1 MTESLLLRAIR
12 GEPVPRP
19 PVWMM
24 RQAGRYLPE
33 YRAVRARSSFLEMVR
48 TPELAAEITV
58 QPVERLGVD
67 AAIIF
72 SDILVIPEALGMEL
86 VVEEG
91 SGPRFPTPLASATD
105 AARLRAFDPSSVA
118 YVYHAIEETCR
129 ALAGRVPV
137 IGFAGGPWTLL
148 AYMIEGHGTR
158 QFARARRCLV
168 EEPEFARRM
177 LSTLA
182 DAVAAHLL
190 QQARAGAEVVQVF
203 ESWAGIVSPAD
214 YREFVLPALA
224 AVVERVRDAGVPV
237 VVFTPGAGAQLELT
251 CSSVKPDVLGVD
263 WQTPIAAARD
273 VVRDNGVALQG
284 NLDPCA
290 LYAAPEEI
298 ERRTS
303 EMLRR
308 FEGLRYV
315 ANLGHGILPD
325 VPPEHAQVF
334 VDTVRQWRH
343 TRAPAGAV
351 A

>member
-1 MTESLLLRAIR
+1 MTQSLLVRAIR

-48 TPELAAEITV
+48 TPGLAAEVTV

-91 SGPRFPTPLASATD
+91 TGPRFPSPLGSPGGG
-105 AARLRAFDPSSVA
+105 ARLRPFDPSSVA
-118 YVYHAIEETCR
+118 YVYRAIEETR
-129 ALAGRVPV
+129 RVLAGRVPV

-168 EEPEFARRM
+168 EAPEFARRM
-177 LSTLA
+177 LATLA

-190 QQARAGAEVVQVF
+190 HQVRAGVEVVQVF

-224 AVVERVRDAGVPV
+224 AVVEQVRGAGVPV
-237 VVFTPGAGAQLELT
+237 VVFTPGAGAHLGLT
-251 CSSVKPDVLGVD
+251 CGSAKPDVLGVD
-263 WQTPIAAARD
+263 WQTPISAARD
-273 VVRDNGVALQG
+273 AVGDSSVALQG

-290 LYAAPEEI
+290 LYAAPEDI
-298 ERRTS
+298 ELRTN
-303 EMLRR
+303 EMLRQ
-308 FEGLRYV
+308 FEGVPYV

-325 VPPEHAQVF
+325 VPPEHAKVF
-334 VDTVRQWRH
+334 VDTVRRWQH
-343 TRAPAGAV
+343 TGVPSGAV

>member
-1 MTESLLLRAIR
+1 MTRPLLLRAIA

-33 YRAVRARSSFLEMVR
+33 YWAIRERASFLEMVR
-48 TPELAAEITV
+48 TPALAAEVTI

-91 SGPRFPTPLASATD
+91 TGPRFPSPLTSPAD
-105 AARLRAFDPSSVA
+105 AAQLRPFDPSAVG
-118 YVYHAIEETCR
+118 YVYRAIEATRRE
-129 ALAGRVPV
+129 LNGRVPI
-137 IGFAGGPWTLL
+137 IGFAGGPWTLF

-158 QFARARRCLV
+158 QFSRARRCLV
-168 EEPEFARRM
+168 EEPAFAQRM
-177 LSTLA
+177 LATLA
-182 DAVAAHLL
+182 DAVARHLIE
-190 QQARAGAEVVQVF
+190 QVRAGAEMVQIF

-214 YREFVLPALA
+214 YEAFVLPGLA
-224 AVVERVRDAGVPV
+224 AVVDQVRDCGVPV
-237 VVFTPGAGAQLELT
+237 VVFTPGAGAHLART
-251 CSSVKPDVLGVD
+251 CSVAKPDVLGID
-263 WQTPIAAARD
+263 WQTPIQLARS
-273 VVRDNGVALQG
+273 VVRDTAMAVQG

-290 LYAAPEEI
+290 LYASPEEI
-298 ERRTS
+298 ERRTKQ
-303 EMLRR
+303 MLGE
-308 FEGLRYV
+308 FEGLPYI

-343 TRAPAGAV
+343 ADAPAV
-351 A
+351 ARA

>member
-1 MTESLLLRAIR
+1 VTQSLLLRAVR

-24 RQAGRYLPE
+24 RQAGRFLPE
-33 YRAVRARSSFLEMVR
+33 YRAVRERSSFLEMVR
-48 TPELAAEITV
+48 TPELAAQVTV

-91 SGPRFPTPLASATD
+91 AGPRFPAPLASPAD
-105 AARLRAFDPSSVA
+105 AARLRPFDPSSVA
-118 YVYHAIEETCR
+118 YVYRAIEQTRR

-158 QFARARRCLV
+158 QFARARRCLI
-168 EEPEFARRM
+168 EEPAFARRM
-177 LSTLA
+177 LATLA
-182 DAVAAHLL
+182 DAIAVHLEH
-190 QQARAGAEVVQVF
+190 QVRAGAEMVQVF
-203 ESWAGIVSPAD
+203 ESWAGIVSPSD
-214 YREFVLPALA
+214 YEAFVLPALA
-224 AVVERVRDAGVPV
+224 TVVERVRGAGVPA
-237 VVFTPGAGAQLELT
+237 VVFTPGAGAHLAQT
-251 CSSVKPDVLGVD
+251 CSTVKPDVLGVD
-263 WQTPIAAARD
+263 WRTPISAARD
-273 VVRDNGVALQG
+273 AVRNTTVALQG

-290 LYAAPEEI
+290 LHAAPEEV
-298 ERRTS
+298 ERRTR
-303 EMLRR
+303 EMLRQ
-308 FEGLRYV
+308 FEGTAYV

-334 VDTVRQWRH
+334 VETVQQWRH
-343 TRAPAGAV
+343 SGTPTGPAA
-351 A
+351 

>member
-1 MTESLLLRAIR
+1 MTRPLLLRAIA
-12 GEPVPRP
+12 GEPVERP

-33 YRAVRARSSFLEMVR
+33 YRAIRERASFLEMVR
-48 TPELAAEITV
+48 TPDLAAEVTI

-72 SDILVIPEALGMEL
+72 SDILVIPEALGMGL

-91 SGPRFPTPLASATD
+91 TGPRFPSPLASPAD
-105 AARLRAFDPSSVA
+105 AARLRPFDPSSVG
-118 YVYHAIEETCR
+118 YVYRAIEETR
-129 ALAGRVPV
+129 RRLAGRVPV

-177 LSTLA
+177 LATLA
-182 DAVAAHLL
+182 DAVARHLME
-190 QQARAGAEVVQVF
+190 QVRAGAEMVQVF
-203 ESWAGIVSPAD
+203 ESWAGIVSPQD
-214 YREFVLPALA
+214 YEAFVLPALA
-224 AVVERVRDAGVPV
+224 AVVDQVREAGVPV
-237 VVFTPGAGAQLELT
+237 VVFTPGAGAQLART
-251 CSSVKPDVLGVD
+251 RSVVKPDVLGID
-263 WQTPIAAARD
+263 WQTSIQAARN
-273 VVRDNGVALQG
+273 VVRNTAVAVQG

-290 LYAAPEEI
+290 LYAEPDEI
-298 ERRTS
+298 ERRTR
-303 EMLRR
+303 EMLRQ
-308 FEGLRYV
+308 FEGVPYV

-334 VDTVRQWRH
+334 VQTVQQWH
-343 TRAPAGAV
+343 RAAPRVV
-351 A
+351 ARA

>member
-1 MTESLLLRAIR
+1 MTQPLLLRAIA

-33 YRAVRARSSFLEMVR
+33 YRAIRERASFLEMVR
-48 TPELAAEITV
+48 TPALAAEVTI

-91 SGPRFPTPLASATD
+91 SGPRFPSPLTSPAD
-105 AARLRAFDPSSVA
+105 AARLRPFDPSSVG
-118 YVYHAIEETCR
+118 YVYHAIEETR
-129 ALAGRVPV
+129 RELAGRVPI

-168 EEPEFARRM
+168 EEPAFAKRM
-177 LSTLA
+177 LATLA
-182 DAVAAHLL
+182 DAIANHLIE
-190 QQARAGAEVVQVF
+190 QIRAGAELVQVF
-203 ESWAGIVSPAD
+203 ESWAGSVSPED
-214 YREFVLPALA
+214 YEAFVLPALSA
-224 AVVERVRDAGVPV
+224 AVGRVRETGVPV
-237 VVFTPGAGAQLELT
+237 VVFTPGAGAQLAQT
-251 CSSVKPDVLGVD
+251 CSVVKPDVLGVD
-263 WQTPIAAARD
+263 WQTPIHLALD
-273 VVRDNGVALQG
+273 VLRNTAVALQG

-290 LYAAPEEI
+290 LYANPEEI
-298 ERRTS
+298 ERRTKQ
-303 EMLRR
+303 MLQQ
-308 FEGLRYV
+308 FEGVPYI

-334 VDTVRQWRH
+334 VDTVRQWQH
-343 TRAPAGAV
+343 VDVPAV
-351 A
+351 AQA

>member
-1 MTESLLLRAIR
+1 M
-12 GEPVPRP
+12 
-19 PVWMM
+19 
-24 RQAGRYLPE
+24 
-33 YRAVRARSSFLEMVR
+33 RARASFLEMVR
-48 TPELAAEITV
+48 TPEIAAEVTI

-91 SGPRFPTPLASATD
+91 SGPRFPSPIASPGD
-105 AARLRAFDPSSVA
+105 AARLHPFEPSSVA
-118 YVYHAIEETCR
+118 YVYRAIEATRR
-129 ALAGRVPV
+129 ALARRVPV

-168 EEPEFARRM
+168 EQPAFARRM
-177 LSTLA
+177 LTTLA
-182 DAVAAHLL
+182 DAIATHLAE
-190 QQARAGAEVVQVF
+190 QVRAGAEMVQIF

-214 YREFVLPALA
+214 FEAYVLPALA
-224 AVVERVRDAGVPV
+224 SVVEQVRGSGVPV
-237 VVFTPGAGAQLELT
+237 VVFTPGAGAHLPLT
-251 CSSVKPDVLGVD
+251 ASTVKPDVLGVD
-263 WQTPIAAARD
+263 WQTPIALARD
-273 VVRDNGVALQG
+273 AIRDSAVALQG

-298 ERRTS
+298 ERRTKQ
-303 EMLRR
+303 MLRA
-308 FEGLRYV
+308 FEGVPYI

-334 VDTVRQWRH
+334 VDTVRAWQH
-343 TRAPAGAV
+343 AAAPEVVQA
-351 A
+351 